1 MKYSFPSWNVVVEE
15 CMMQLWLWS
24 EVKSILLFPSGGQL
38 IYYAVLVSSNMKQR
52 NWKQANV
59 RSRSIADPV
68 DLGPA
73 LQGPVEHA
81 GPGPLGSEWPLMA
94 LSPHAGLEG
103 PPSGALRPAL
113 ACWPSS
119 PVNWPWCPPRRTCC
133 KVQSPRATPLHA
145 AQLQPMYMNP
155 MKLVIPL
162 HVISCKKKR
171 LQTILWHRNAR
182 VNSHQRWKQTRFRI
196 CFHLWCELTSTM
208 NVTEWQVSWNSWLAR
223 GTTWG
228 EGWMKG

>member
-1 MKYSFPSWNVVVEE
+1 MVRGEE
-15 CMMQLWLWS
+15 HPIIPKWWPTHLLCCSCFEQYETEKLETS
-24 EVKSILLFPSGGQL
+24 ECPLQVH
-38 IYYAVLVSSNMKQR
+38 
-52 NWKQANV
+52 
-59 RSRSIADPV
+59 SRSIADPV

-73 LQGPVEHA
+73 LQGPLEHA

-103 PPSGALRPAL
+103 PPSGALEPAL

-145 AQLQPMYMNP
+145 ALLQPMYMNP

-162 HVISCKKKR
+162 HSIS
-171 LQTILWHRNAR
+171 
-182 VNSHQRWKQTRFRI
+182 
-196 CFHLWCELTSTM
+196 
-208 NVTEWQVSWNSWLAR
+208 
-223 GTTWG
+223 
-228 EGWMKG
+228 